1 MAKKRDV
8 AVHVN
13 HTSDTEPEDIE
24 TGLRPKELSFALYLA
39 TNGKVVESYL
49 DAGYNAASYSAI
61 ERLAFDLA
69 SRERIKEVVQEQL
82 KRNDDRYRN
91 DSMRV
96 LEELKT
102 VAFSSID
109 DYEIVGSDVRLKA
122 GVDKRAMKAVRKIKS
137 TTVENH
143 RTGDIETKVE
153 IELWDKMKAI
163 DLSMRH
169 HGLLQPD
176 MPPLEVVL
184 ARLPHELATKLRSL
198 MINDQDAE
206 ALNDMPTLDEALI
219 PEQEAKETDS
229 EQA

>member
-13 HTSDTEPEDIE
+13 HTNDTEPEDID
-24 TGLRPKELSFALYLA
+24 TGLRPKETSFALFFA
-39 TNGKVVESYL
+39 TSGNPVEAYL
-49 DAGYNAASYSAI
+49 DAGYNGPSYSAVQ
-61 ERLAFDLA
+61 RLAHDLA
-69 SRERIKEVVQEQL
+69 SRERIQGVVQEQL
-82 KRNDDRYRN
+82 RRNQDRYRN
-91 DSMRV
+91 DSLRV

-109 DYEIVGSDVRLKA
+109 DYVIEGADVKLKA
-122 GVDKRAMKAVRKIKS
+122 GVDKRAMKAIRKIKS

-153 IELWDKMKAI
+153 IEFWDKMKAL

-176 MPPLEVVL
+176 MPPLDVVL
-184 ARLPHELATKLRSL
+184 ARLPHELATKLRAI
-198 MINDQDAE
+198 MIND
-206 ALNDMPTLDEALI
+206 NDMDALSDLPPIDEALI
-219 PEQEAKETDS
+219 PELDPKET
-229 EQA
+229 E